1 MKSMRSWCRS
11 TLPRRRSRGAT
22 SPQTCSSPSPGLG
35 RQRAASLPRGSRT
48 SFVWHMTSSSR
59 NKKISTF
66 TCRRMKMWNLSFVT
80 FVRKPSSFQTSWG
93 CTRSSTIPKT
103 NLWLAIFVSVIL
115 NSLMLFKSTDKYT
128 LLSSYLYCFIE
139 FVYWDWE
146 GLASIHFLMQLS
158 VTLSGRSQGM
168 GMGTQLTIRSIT
180 GSPQEGC
187 CWLRSSKTHTVH
199 SQLPKQPA
207 R

>member
-1 MKSMRSWCRS
+1 MRNWCRF
-11 TLPRRRSRGAT
+11 TLPLRRSRGTT
-22 SPQTCSSPSPGLG
+22 SPQTCSSPSPGPG
-35 RQRAASLPRGSRT
+35 RRRAARWAPGLPRPSRI
-48 SFVWHMTSSSR
+48 SFVRLVMSSSR

-66 TCRRMKMWNLSFVT
+66 TCRRMKMWNRSFVT

-93 CTRSSTIPKT
+93 YTRSSTIPKT

-139 FVYWDWE
+139 FVYWDRE
-146 GLASIHFLMQLS
+146 GLATIHFLMQLS

-168 GMGTQLTIRSIT
+168 ETQSGPSRGHLRRVAADSGAVKHTLYTHSFQS
-180 GSPQEGC
+180 SPRGN
-187 CWLRSSKTHTVH
+187 
-199 SQLPKQPA
+199 
-207 R
+207 

>member
-1 MKSMRSWCRS
+1 MRNWCRF
-11 TLPRRRSRGAT
+11 TLPRRRSRGTT
-22 SPQTCSSPSPGLG
+22 SP
-35 RQRAASLPRGSRT
+35 
-48 SFVWHMTSSSR
+48 
-59 NKKISTF
+59 
-66 TCRRMKMWNLSFVT
+66 RMKMWNRSFVT

-93 CTRSSTIPKT
+93 YTRSSTIPKT